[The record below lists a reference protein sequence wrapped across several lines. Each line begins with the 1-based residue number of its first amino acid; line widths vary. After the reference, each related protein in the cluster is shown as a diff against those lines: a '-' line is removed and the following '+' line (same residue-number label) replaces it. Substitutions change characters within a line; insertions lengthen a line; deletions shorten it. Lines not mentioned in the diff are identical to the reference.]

1 LATVAV
7 KQPPLWKVAATMIL
21 NPGAVLKQAM
31 SKVPWSFSLS
41 VSALAFA
48 LFFLSTG
55 LDLLRTGQKG
65 VPFVILITVLGA
77 LYGSIGIS
85 LIALLAWVLCRAF
98 GYTHKIT
105 WAIAAFGLG
114 YSSTLIYALLGV
126 AFSLLFHWKT
136 SVAFGVTG
144 VLWAIGPMTA
154 TIKSM
159 TKDRLGISIL
169 LATICSGLLLFG
181 WSMLGNI

>member
-1 LATVAV
+1 
-7 KQPPLWKVAATMIL
+7 MIL

>member
-1 LATVAV
+1 VAV

>member
-1 LATVAV
+1 LATIAV
-7 KQPPLWKVAATMIL
+7 KQPPLWRVAATMIM

-31 SKVPWSFSLS
+31 SRVPWPFSLS
-41 VSALAFA
+41 VSTLAFA

-77 LYGSIGIS
+77 LYGSIGVS
-85 LIALLAWVLCRAF
+85 LIALIAWVLSIAF
-98 GYTHKIT
+98 GNKHPVT
-105 WAIAAFGLG
+105 WVIAAFGLG
-114 YSSTLIYALLGV
+114 YSSTFIYALLGV
-126 AFSLLFHWKT
+126 VFSLLFHWKT

-154 TIKSM
+154 TIKEM
-159 TKDRLGISIL
+159 TRERLGISIL

-181 WSMLGNI
+181 WSLFG